1 MSSFSSKIRAT
12 GTFDGKV
19 RSTQVV
25 NRVFMV
31 LYVIIDSYSSTE
43 NPNPLAFPSL
53 LIIILRC
60 KTTAVSGR
68 ILDKLDVGRRRTW
81 TEQAANPLVNPATS
95 SRTEGPE
102 ERGFPRQQ
110 VSMLSPEWS
119 WARISIT
126 SLLCFFVRSLQD

>member
-95 SRTEGPE
+95 
-102 ERGFPRQQ
+102 
-110 VSMLSPEWS
+110 
-119 WARISIT
+119 
-126 SLLCFFVRSLQD
+126 